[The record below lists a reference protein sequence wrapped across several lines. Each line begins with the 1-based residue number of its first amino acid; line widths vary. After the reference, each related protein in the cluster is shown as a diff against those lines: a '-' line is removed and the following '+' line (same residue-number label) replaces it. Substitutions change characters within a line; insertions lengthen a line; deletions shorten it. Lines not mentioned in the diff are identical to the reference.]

1 MGRIAADD
9 GGLLGGMIV
18 ATRRAVALALAAPM
32 NVHHLELF
40 YYVAKHRGIS
50 AAVRHIPYGI
60 QQPAVSGQMRLL
72 EEDAGVKLFDRSP
85 FRLTAAGEQLFAHV
99 EPFFGNLGNIK
110 QQLVSGQQPTLRVG
124 ASEVVLRSH
133 LPVVLERL
141 QSNQPQV
148 RLKLRSGFESDL
160 AGWLRDGEVDLVITP
175 LPGRPPPRTRH
186 QRLLRLPLALLVP
199 KKLKVS
205 RAEELW
211 ANRRPDL
218 PLVSIPERES
228 VSVVFQ
234 RGLKKRGVKWPV
246 AIEASSLDLVTK
258 YVADGRGA
266 GVTMM
271 LPEFVK
277 HPRVR
282 MVPLE
287 GFDPIEIVALWN
299 GEQTALVAAL
309 LEEGRRYTQE
319 LWPEWVSGSP
329 SA

>member
-1 MGRIAADD
+1 
-9 GGLLGGMIV
+9 
-18 ATRRAVALALAAPM
+18 M

-40 YYVAKHRGIS
+40 YYVAKHCGIS

-60 QQPAVSGQMRLL
+60 QQPAISGQMRQL

-85 FRLTAAGEQLFAHV
+85 FKLTAAGEQLFAHV
-99 EPFFGNLGNIK
+99 EPFFGNLGTIK
-110 QQLVSGQQPTLRVG
+110 QQLVNGQQPTLRVG

-141 QSNQPQV
+141 QHSHPQI
-148 RLKLRSGFESDL
+148 RLKLRSGFESEL
-160 AGWLRDGEVDLVITP
+160 AGWLREGEVDLIITP

-199 KKLKVS
+199 KKLKIS
-205 RAEELW
+205 APDELW
-211 ANRRPDL
+211 ASRRPDL

-228 VSVVFQ
+228 VSVIFQ

-246 AIEASSLDLVTK
+246 AIEASSLDLVTQ
-258 YVADGRGA
+258 YVADGRGV

-282 MVPLE
+282 TLPLG
-287 GFDPIEIVALWN
+287 GFDPVEIVALWN
-299 GEQTALVAAL
+299 GDQTALVSAL
-309 LEEGRRYTQE
+309 LNEGRHYTRE
-319 LWPEWVSGSP
+319 LWPDWVVGDAP
-329 SA
+329 A